1 MGQLERYGL
10 YVLVVVIFLILGVAI
25 MGGEPEGPGTAV
37 PRGQLA
43 VAAGGVV
50 TDPGDFAPAEPRS
63 GKLKD
68 IFPGADGANP
78 YAPLPKP
85 TPQDDQPKVP
95 PVLGGPGRIVDE
107 PAPGPAG
114 DVRTPS
120 AEVVSR
126 YRIVQGD
133 SYAKIARKLYGDER
147 QFRLI
152 EAANPGMPASA
163 LRIGEEIDIPPLPP
177 ETSGPAA
184 GDRVASPSPGP
195 ARPAGARVH
204 VVVKGE
210 IMGTIAKRYYGK
222 SSEWR
227 RIADANPQVDPTN
240 MHAGVEL
247 LIPESL

>member
-1 MGQLERYGL
+1 
-10 YVLVVVIFLILGVAI
+10 VIFLILGVAI

-50 TDPGDFAPAEPRS
+50 TDPDDFAPAEPRS
-63 GKLKD
+63 GKLKE

-85 TPQDDQPKVP
+85 TPKGEPRPENP
-95 PVLGGPGRIVDE
+95 PVVGGAGPVVSGPGPVV
-107 PAPGPAG
+107 GG
-114 DVRTPS
+114 DVRTPN

-177 ETSGPAA
+177 ETSGPTS
-184 GDRVASPSPGP
+184 GGGVASPNPGP